1 MLFIILII
9 LINRDRL
16 KISSNACCIWQKKHK
31 MKSTLR
37 VSTEKELQMKT
48 LITLAML
55 TVTLPAFAAEPDLL
69 PVKQVSLELASDI
82 AMASVQACRKQG
94 YNVSAVV
101 LDRAGNVQAAL
112 RDTLSPRHT
121 LEIAERKA
129 GMAVMSGSDTG
140 EFRDARADI
149 RPELNHI
156 RGLIVMEG
164 GLPIRAAGSLVGAV
178 GVSGAPGGDKDKS
191 CAAAALKK
199 VEERL
204 EFAM

>member
-1 MLFIILII
+1 MKKLLMLSLIVV
-9 LINRDRL
+9 
-16 KISSNACCIWQKKHK
+16 A
-31 MKSTLR
+31 
-37 VSTEKELQMKT
+37 
-48 LITLAML
+48 
-55 TVTLPAFAAEPDLL
+55 LPTMAAQPDML
-69 PVKQVSLELASDI
+69 PVKQIGMELARDI
-82 AMASVQACRKQG
+82 SSHAIEACRKQG

-112 RDTLSPRHT
+112 RDTLATRHT

-156 RGLIVMEG
+156 NGLIVMDG
-164 GLPIRAAGSLVGAV
+164 AVPIRAAGSLLGAI
-178 GVSGAPGGDKDKS
+178 GVSGAPGGDKDKA
-191 CAAAALKK
+191 CAVAALKT

-204 EFAM
+204 EFAQ